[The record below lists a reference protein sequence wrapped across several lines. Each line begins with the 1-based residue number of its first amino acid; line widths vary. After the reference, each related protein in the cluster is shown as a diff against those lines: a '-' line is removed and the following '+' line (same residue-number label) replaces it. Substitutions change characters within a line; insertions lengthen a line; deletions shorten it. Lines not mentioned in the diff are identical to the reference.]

1 MNKHLRLLCCKG
13 YGVFCV
19 LLLLAAIAPL
29 AVSETLSISD
39 FGLKPDTHENAVP
52 AVKRA
57 LAACVGKS
65 DMTLVFPKGRYDFF
79 RQDCPEK
86 IYHESNTTDTNPKT
100 CPILLENLKGVTI
113 DGSGSDFI
121 FHGQMQP
128 FTVDRCEKVV
138 IQNVNV
144 DWDIPLTAQG
154 EVVASESDHIDLR
167 IDPVQYPFVVEDQKL
182 VFTGEDWKSAWWGV
196 MEFERDSHLI
206 PPGTGDETLGGGWVN
221 TYKAEKIGDGLVRIN
236 KRIRNLPKK
245 GNFLVLRHNERI
257 HSGIFLFHS
266 RDVQVRNVNLYNTGG
281 LGVLSQFTENIV
293 LDNTNVIPNAAKGRY
308 LSGHDDG
315 AHFSNCRGQI
325 TVENCRFAGLM
336 DDPINVHGTCVRIM
350 EKRGEKALLCR
361 FMHAQS
367 VGMEWGRPGESIG
380 FIEHEGMSTVG
391 TGTLAAFTPSS
402 LTEFEVTFT
411 EPVPAEM
418 KEGDALEN
426 LTWVPDVLL
435 RGNHFDSCRARGVLL
450 STPGK
455 VVIED
460 NEFTSSGSAILV
472 AGDSNY
478 WYESGA
484 VRDVLIRKN
493 TFNAPCLANVYQFC
507 EGIISIYPE
516 IPKPEKASRPFH
528 RNIRIEENTFHPF
541 DYPVLHALSTEGL
554 TFSNNTIIRSKD
566 YERYHKN
573 KYMIRLVGCKGVTIA
588 GNILQGDVLG
598 RNVFIEKMDASEVA
612 VADGQGISQVIA
624 VVVP

>member
-1 MNKHLRLLCCKG
+1 MNHLYSPRSAFFLCILFVSAVP
-13 YGVFCV
+13 VF
-19 LLLLAAIAPL
+19 AAETISIA
-29 AVSETLSISD
+29 D
-39 FGLKPDTHENAVP
+39 FGLKPDTRENAVP
-52 AVKRA
+52 AVTRA

-79 RQDCPEK
+79 PKDCPEK
-86 IYHESNTTDTNPKT
+86 IYHESNTTDTNPKV
-100 CPILLENLKGVTI
+100 CPILLENMKGITV

-128 FTVDRCEKVV
+128 FTVDHSEKVLL
-138 IQNVNV
+138 QNVNV

-154 EVVASESDHIDLR
+154 EVVASEKDHVDLR
-167 IDPVQYPFVVEDQKL
+167 IDPVQFPFVVENKKL
-182 VFTGEDWKSAWWGV
+182 VFTGEDWKSPWGGV
-196 MEFERDSHLI
+196 MEFDRDSHLI
-206 PPGTGDETLGGGWVN
+206 PPGTGDDTLGGGLGN
-221 TYKAEKIGDGLVRIN
+221 MYKAEKIGDDMVRIS
-236 KRIRNLPKK
+236 KRIRNLPRK

-257 HSGIFLFHS
+257 HAGIFLFHS

-281 LGVLSQFTENIV
+281 LGVLGQFTENIV

-315 AHFSNCRGQI
+315 AHLSNCRGQI

-350 EKRGEKALLCR
+350 EKRGEKTLLCR

-367 VGMEWGRPGESIG
+367 VGLDWGRPGESIG

-426 LTWVPDVLL
+426 LTWTPDVLL
-435 RGNHFDSCRARGVLL
+435 RKNHFGSCRARGVLI

-455 VVIED
+455 VVIEE
-460 NEFTSSGSAILV
+460 NVFESSGSAILV

-516 IPKPEKASRPFH
+516 IPNPEKSARPFH

-541 DYPVLHALSTEGL
+541 DYPVLYALSTEGL
-554 TFSNNTIIRSKD
+554 TFSKNAIIRSNE
-566 YERYHKN
+566 YAPYHKN
-573 KYMIRLVGCKGVTIA
+573 QHMIRLVGCKAVTVA
-588 GNILQGDVLG
+588 GNTLQGDVLG
-598 RNVFIEKMDASEVA
+598 RDVFVEKMDASEVT
-612 VADGQGISQVIA
+612 VADGQGITG
-624 VVVP
+624 P

>member
-13 YGVFCV
+13 YGVLSV

-29 AVSETLSISD
+29 AVSETLSISV
-39 FGLKPDTHENAVP
+39 FGLKPDTRENAVP

-65 DMTLVFPKGRYDFF
+65 GVTLVFPKGRYDFF

-86 IYHESNTTDTNPKT
+86 IYHESNTTDTNPKI

-154 EVVASESDHIDLR
+154 EVVASEKDHVDLR
-167 IDPVQYPFVVEDQKL
+167 IDPVQFPFVVEDRKL
-182 VFTGEDWKSAWWGV
+182 VFTGEDWKSPWGGV
-196 MEFERDSHLI
+196 MEFDRDSHLI
-206 PPGTGDETLGGGWVN
+206 PPGTGDETLAGGLGN
-221 TYKAEKIGDGLVRIN
+221 MYKAEKIGDDMVRIN

-426 LTWVPDVLL
+426 LTWAPDVLL
-435 RGNHFDSCRARGVLL
+435 RKNHFGSCRARGVLI

-460 NEFTSSGSAILV
+460 NVFESSGSAILV

-493 TFNAPCLANVYQFC
+493 TFNAPCLANLYQFC

-516 IPKPEKASRPFH
+516 IPKPEKAPRPFH

-541 DYPVLHALSTEGL
+541 DYPVLYALSTEGL
-554 TFSNNTIIRSKD
+554 TFSNNTIIRSSD
-566 YERYHKN
+566 YEPYHKN
-573 KYMIRLVGCKGVTIA
+573 QHMIRLVGCKGVTIA
-588 GNILQGDVLG
+588 GNTLQGDVLG
-598 RNVFIEKMDASEVA
+598 RDVFVEKMDASEVT
-612 VADGQGISQVIA
+612 VADGQGIA
-624 VVVP
+624 RP